1 MARVSCSHCGADLP
15 LEAPLRYFYNDRRM
29 CNSKCMHDAGWRGDC
44 RPGCGCTGYALKRR
58 MLREHRELMRCMETI
73 VAENGLLD
81 ELDDLWQNNREPG
94 SRAICLDYSSELDEE
109 SDEDDPEQQLCAK
122 LSKAHGELAAA
133 HGELA
138 DRSAMIEAVQGA
150 LQCRHKSGKRPRS
163 R

>member
-1 MARVSCSHCGADLP
+1 
-15 LEAPLRYFYNDRRM
+15 
-29 CNSKCMHDAGWRGDC
+29 
-44 RPGCGCTGYALKRR
+44 

-122 LSKAHGELAAA
+122 LSKAHGELAEA